1 MQDASLQVGSLQVC
15 KFASLQVDPAALFP
29 MSLHIALMGNP
40 NTGKTTIFNAL
51 TGMNQH
57 VGNWPGKT
65 VEKKEGVFTHN
76 GRKIRLVDLPGT
88 YSLSAFSPEEAIARD
103 YLLGNALEAVIVVL
117 DAANLERN
125 LFLAAQVQ
133 ELGVPTLFV
142 LNMMD
147 AAAARKIKI
156 DTAVLSR
163 HLNAPIVTTIA
174 RKGEGVDALKT
185 AVVAIASQN
194 GDTPLFELT
203 YGADIEAGI
212 DEIRAQMERFPA
224 IMERYPAR
232 WLAVNLLEQDEILQ
246 QQVMGI
252 EGGSALLT
260 IVQLTDN
267 RLQTAVGES
276 IEIGI
281 ADNRYKWIHA
291 LVEKAVERPQM
302 DMLTRSDK
310 IDRIVTNR
318 WAGIPIFMLLM
329 WAVFK
334 LTADVSAP
342 YLEWIGG
349 VLDGPV
355 THWMISLLTA
365 VGADGTWIESL
376 FVDGIIAGVGG
387 VLVFV
392 PVLSFLYL
400 ALAVLENSG
409 YMARAAFV
417 MDSAM
422 HRIGLHGKSFLPL
435 LVGFGCTVPAI
446 YATRTLENEKD
457 RILTG
462 LLVPFMSCGAR
473 LPVYVLFAAI
483 FFPDQGGA
491 VVFGLYLLGIVTAVL
506 LALLLR
512 KTAYFAGEANAFVM
526 ELPPYRMP
534 AIKGVWLHTWVR
546 IRSFLE
552 SAWTIIL
559 ASSIIIWILVSIP
572 IGGKGDFADVAMED
586 SAFAAVAG
594 ITAPVFEPLG
604 FGSWEAGSALLSGFI
619 AKEVVVSTMA
629 QVYNVEADAEAAE
642 FPSFIEDVTF
652 IFSSF
657 AEATVDTARAIPLV
671 VGIDL
676 SSEDDEPE
684 PTELMLAVRQ
694 NFEETSGGYGSLAAL
709 AFMVFVLMYTPC
721 MVAVAAE
728 KHELGARW
736 MWATV
741 IGQLLLAWVFAFI
754 VFQGGKVLIG
764 F

>member
-1 MQDASLQVGSLQVC
+1 ML
-15 KFASLQVDPAALFP
+15 
-29 MSLHIALMGNP
+29 LHIALMGNP

-88 YSLSAFSPEEAIARD
+88 YSLSAFSPEEAIARN
-103 YLLGNALEAVIVVL
+103 YLLDSDLEAVVVVL

-147 AAAARKIKI
+147 AAAEREIKI

-174 RKGEGVDALKT
+174 RKGEGIDALKT
-185 AVVAIASQN
+185 AVVTIAAKKSAEQSIL
-194 GDTPLFELT
+194 PLELN
-203 YGADIEAGI
+203 YGSEIENGI
-212 DEIRAQMERFPA
+212 DELCTQMDRFPA
-224 IMERYPAR
+224 ILERYPAR
-232 WLAVNLLEQDEILQ
+232 WLAVNLLEQDEMLQ
-246 QQVMGI
+246 QQVLKM

-267 RLQTAVGES
+267 RLQTAVGEDV
-276 IEIGI
+276 EIAI
-281 ADNRYKWIHA
+281 ADNRYKWIHK
-291 LVEKAVERPQM
+291 LVEETVDRPQI

-342 YLEWIGG
+342 YLDWIGG
-349 VLDGPV
+349 VLAGPV
-355 THWMISLLTA
+355 THWIISLLTA

-392 PVLSFLYL
+392 PVLVFLYL
-400 ALAVLENSG
+400 ALAILENSG

-491 VVFGLYLLGIVTAVL
+491 VVFGLYLLGILTAVL

-512 KTAYFAGEANAFVM
+512 KTSYFAGEANAFVM

-534 AIKGVWLHTWVR
+534 AIKGLWLHTWVR

-559 ASSIIIWILVSIP
+559 ASSIVIWLLASVP
-572 IGGKGDFADVAMED
+572 MGGKGTFADVAMED
-586 SAFAAVAG
+586 SAFAAVSG
-594 ITAPVFEPLG
+594 VIAPAFEPLG
-604 FGSWEAGSALLSGFI
+604 FGSWQASSALVSGFI

-629 QVYNVEADAEAAE
+629 QVYNVEGDAEAAE
-642 FPSFIEDVTF
+642 FPPFIEDVTF

-657 AEATVDTARAIPLV
+657 AEATVDTARAIPLI

-684 PTELMLAVRQ
+684 PTDLILAVRQ
-694 NFEETSGGYGSLAAL
+694 NFEETSGGRGSLAAL
-709 AFMVFVLMYTPC
+709 AFMVFVLIYTPC
-721 MVAVAAE
+721 MVAIAAE
-728 KHELGARW
+728 KHELGVRW
-736 MWATV
+736 MWVSV